1 MEGLSI
7 IPECYIDTC
16 LTETIT
22 SCFNQF
28 NHQKGCNT
36 VCKVMQEKFG
46 NSFALGI
53 IDKDKKEVAYLQ
65 EFELVASNDSLF
77 VYKHKSKH
85 HYIIQITPAIEQFF
99 IKAANEIGVDLT
111 SYGLFSDIKEL
122 TRVTKQVSDKNEA
135 VFKMFKRLFRDLS
148 EAPEMVRLAN
158 LIQYLGENRYEVKV
172 GELERIVSE

>member
-46 NSFALGI
+46 DSFALGI
-53 IDKDKKEVAYLQ
+53 IDKDKRKVLYLL
-65 EFELVASNDSLF
+65 EFNLVASNDSLF
-77 VYKHKSKH
+77 VYKHKLKP

-99 IKAANEIGVDLT
+99 LKAANEIGVDIT
-111 SYGLFSDIKEL
+111 SYGLSPNIKEL
-122 TRVTKQVSDKNEA
+122 TKVTKQVADKNEA
-135 VFKMFKRLFRDLS
+135 EFKIFKTLFRELS
-148 EAPEMVRLAN
+148 RAPEMVRLAN
-158 LIQYLGENRYEVKV
+158 LIQCLGENTYDVEVE
-172 GELERIVSE
+172 ELDRIVSE

>member
-28 NHQKGCNT
+28 NHQKGCNS

-53 IDKDKKEVAYLQ
+53 IDKDKKEVPYLQ
-65 EFELVASNDSLF
+65 EFNLVASSDSLY
-77 VYKHKSKH
+77 VYKHTSKH
-85 HYIIQITPAIEQFF
+85 HYIIQITPAIESFF
-99 IKAANEIGVDLT
+99 LKAVNEMGINLAL
-111 SYGLFSDIKEL
+111 YGLSSEMKEL
-122 TRVTKQVSDKNEA
+122 TRITKQVSDKNEA
-135 VFKMFKRLFRDLS
+135 VFKTFKRLFRDLS
-148 EAPEMVRLAN
+148 DAPEMVRLAN
-158 LIQYLGENRYEVKV
+158 LIQYLGENRHEVEV

>member
-1 MEGLSI
+1 MEGLSV

-53 IDKDKKEVAYLQ
+53 IDKDKKEVPYLQ
-65 EFELVASNDSLF
+65 EFDLAVSNDSLF
-77 VYKHKSKH
+77 VYKHASKH
-85 HYIIQITPAIEQFF
+85 HYIIQITPAIERFF
-99 IKAANEIGVDLT
+99 MKAASEIGVNLAL
-111 SYGLFSDIKEL
+111 YGISSDMKEL
-122 TRVTKQVSDKNEA
+122 TRVTKQVSDKNEPI
-135 VFKMFKRLFRDLS
+135 FKSFKKLFRDLS
-148 EAPEMVRLAN
+148 EASEMVRLAN
-158 LIQYLGENRYEVKV
+158 LIQYLGKNRYEVEM
-172 GELERIVSE
+172 GELVRIVRE